1 MIANL
6 NLPLLAVL
14 CFIFGTLC
22 SIKLIRGIK
31 SIHQEEAEKYES
43 ELRKRLPDAP
53 EEEIQQLLR
62 G

>member
-1 MIANL
+1 MLANL

-14 CFIFGTLC
+14 TIAFGVLC

-31 SIHQEEAEKYES
+31 SLEQEEAEKYES

-53 EEEIQQLLR
+53 EEEIQQLLK

>member
-1 MIANL
+1 M

-22 SIKLIRGIK
+22 CIKLLRGIK
-31 SIHQEEAEKYES
+31 SLHQEEAEKYES
-43 ELRKRLPDAP
+43 ELRKRLPEAS
-53 EEEIQQLLR
+53 EEQIQQLLR